1 VAGVRERGEG
11 KIMARLPWVSPL
23 PCVHRLE
30 DKENKR
36 ERERGGRLGLP
47 LDRFCKER
55 KNKRREEEEMKG
67 LAEICLK
74 FEIFKFW
81 PKCWW

>member
-11 KIMARLPWVSPL
+11 KIMARLPRVSPL

-30 DKENKR
+30 AKENKR
-36 ERERGGRLGLP
+36 EREIGGQLGLP

-55 KNKRREEEEMKG
+55 KNKRREEKEMKG
-67 LAEICLK
+67 LAEIRLK
-74 FEIFKFW
+74 FEIFKF
-81 PKCWW
+81 